1 MLRDSESETEI
12 LLGNKQLIGIFLLV
26 AALLGGAF
34 YGGYAVGR
42 GSMEKKIMP
51 AASAPIP
58 KEDTPSASNQDTAG
72 GETHSFPADT
82 AAVGE
87 QSSSTAAV
95 AARPRDA
102 KQANSPSAEDLPLG
116 SPKRKPVAMEEGTHV
131 SDPAANDAAAFAPQS
146 GEQFLQV
153 AAVSKDEAEAVAEVL
168 HKKGFRAHAV
178 PKPGNEKIYRV
189 LIGPIQDA
197 ADLSSTRE
205 ALRGTGFREVIV
217 QRY

>member
-34 YGGYAVGR
+34 YGGYALGR
-42 GSMEKKIMP
+42 GSMEKKMMP
-51 AASAPIP
+51 AASAAAA
-58 KEDTPSASNQDTAG
+58 KEDTPSASNQDTTG

-82 AAVGE
+82 AAAGD
-87 QSSSTAAV
+87 QTSSTAAV
-95 AARPRDA
+95 AAHPRDA
-102 KQANSPSAEDLPLG
+102 QTGNSPRAEDLPLG
-116 SPKRKPVAMEEGTHV
+116 SPKRKTVATAQRAPVNDTV
-131 SDPAANDAAAFAPQS
+131 ANEAAAFAPQS

-168 HKKGFRAHAV
+168 HKKGFRAHAIA
-178 PKPGNEKIYRV
+178 KPGNEKIYRV